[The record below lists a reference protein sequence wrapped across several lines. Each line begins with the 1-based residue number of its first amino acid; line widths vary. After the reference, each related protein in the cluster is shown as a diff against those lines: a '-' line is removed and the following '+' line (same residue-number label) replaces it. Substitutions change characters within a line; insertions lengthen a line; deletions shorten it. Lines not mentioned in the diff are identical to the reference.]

1 MGDIAKEESFGSDEF
16 DEGEWEESRNKIF
29 FRHLSSSL

>member
-16 DEGEWEESRNKIF
+16 DEEEWEESRKKKNF
-29 FRHLSSSL
+29 HHLSSSL